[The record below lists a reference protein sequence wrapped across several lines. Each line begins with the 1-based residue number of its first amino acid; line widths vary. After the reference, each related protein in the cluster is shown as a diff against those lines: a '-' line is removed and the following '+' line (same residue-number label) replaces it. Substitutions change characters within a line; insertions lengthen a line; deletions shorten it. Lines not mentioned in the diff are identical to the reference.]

1 MGISSGIWYVDH
13 LDTVLVRGAREDRG
27 RMDALPGVIES
38 LPART
43 FGVGEVLM
51 DEGTAEDDLLFLMSG
66 TVEVRKGDVVITR
79 IRERG
84 AMFGE
89 MSVLLGC
96 PRTATV
102 HAATEVVCRTVSR
115 PVEFLRA
122 NPDVLFY
129 VARVLARRLD
139 SLNRY
144 LVDVKQQLREQEGH
158 VGMID
163 EVLDALMVRHPR
175 DVKTRLPA
183 GE

>member
-1 MGISSGIWYVDH
+1 
-13 LDTVLVRGAREDRG
+13 
-27 RMDALPGVIES
+27 MDALPAAVET

-43 FGVGEVLM
+43 FQKGDILLS
-51 DEGTAEDDLLFLMSG
+51 EGTAESELFFLMSG
-66 TVEVRKGDVVITR
+66 TVEVRKEQELITR
-79 IRERG
+79 IRESG

-96 PRTATV
+96 PHTATV
-102 HAATEVVCRTVSR
+102 VAATDVKCRVASS
-115 PVEFLRA
+115 PIEFMKV
-122 NPDVLFY
+122 NPDVMFY
-129 VARVLARRLD
+129 VSRVLARRLE

-144 LVDVKQQLREQEGH
+144 LVDVKHQLREQEGH

-175 DVKTRLPA
+175 QVQPRQPA